1 MSVALTVKAACQ
13 CENGKKKKNRERSG
27 GEETEF

>member
-13 CENGKKKKNRERSG
+13 CENGKKKNRERSG